1 MNNVCLQL
9 FDYILVLFLGCF
21 LGVPKVNV
29 RKIVAKGEK
38 KVTYCRPIVSY
49 KQNKKKERKCFLFSS
64 FIRNS
69 VQN

>member
-1 MNNVCLQL
+1 M
-9 FDYILVLFLGCF
+9 
-21 LGVPKVNV
+21 GVPKVNV

-49 KQNKKKERKCFLFSS
+49 KQNKKKKKMLFFSS

>member
-1 MNNVCLQL
+1 MR
-9 FDYILVLFLGCF
+9 
-21 LGVPKVNV
+21 VPKVNV

-49 KQNKKKERKCFLFSS
+49 KQNKKKKKMLFFSS